1 MAVAVAPPL
10 PQPLFFENTPLLNPT
25 LPRKPNY
32 HGTMKKL
39 TVQIPIRPASRVS
52 QVQPPL
58 PPAPQQEQ
66 RAVNNTSNMAT
77 APVNGDIDIVNNEDE
92 STRRASNSY
101 SGSFCTCDTLSP
113 LSTHCE
119 YCVRNGVD
127 HNPHHRVRDWMAT
140 MEEGRL
146 YDASFSYFPP
156 YTEEQ
161 QRRSAWTRCTEN
173 EGMLG
178 FLEFMIAL
186 QMRLLAIV
194 VPTSLLFVFLFVWY
208 QNNVDTRGLFR

>member
-92 STRRASNSY
+92 STRRASNSD

-127 HNPHHRVRDWMAT
+127 HNPQHRVVRDWMAT

-156 YTEEQ
+156 IP
-161 QRRSAWTRCTEN
+161 RSSNGEAR
-173 EGMLG
+173 GRG
-178 FLEFMIAL
+178 AP
-186 QMRLLAIV
+186 R
-194 VPTSLLFVFLFVWY
+194 
-208 QNNVDTRGLFR
+208 TRGCWASSSS